1 MLASCLSALDGLG
14 PGSLP
19 VLAAAL
25 FLAGLAGG
33 ALHCAGMCGPFV
45 LAQVAARD
53 GAGAGGPVLRRLAGA
68 ALWPYQ
74 LGRAAGYTALGAVV
88 GGAGGLVVWA
98 SGLKPIAAALLLF
111 AAVAIAAQG
120 LARLRPGWAA
130 RLPHGPALPGA
141 RLAAGLLARPTGWRG
156 FALGLVLSGLPCGL
170 LWGALAAAAASGS
183 AFAGAIGMAAFVLG
197 TMPALIALAGL
208 GGFFAR
214 RAGPRLRPIAGALLL
229 ANGALLAALALR
241 SLA

>member
-1 MLASCLSALDGLG
+1 MLANCLAALDSLG

-19 VLAAAL
+19 VLAGAL

-33 ALHCAGMCGPFV
+33 ALHCTGMCGPFV

-68 ALWPYQ
+68 ALLPYQ
-74 LGRAAGYTALGAVV
+74 AGRAAGYTALGAVM
-88 GGAGGLVVWA
+88 GGAGGLIVWA
-98 SGLKPIAAALLLF
+98 SGLKPIAAGLLLL
-111 AAVAIAAQG
+111 AALALAAQG

-130 RLPHGPALPGA
+130 HWPAAPALPGA
-141 RLAAGLLARPTGWRG
+141 RLAGGLLARPVGWRG
-156 FALGLVLSGLPCGL
+156 FALGVVLSGLPCGL

-183 AFAGAIGMAAFVLG
+183 ALAGAIGMAAFVLG
-197 TMPALIALAGL
+197 TMPALVALAGL

-214 RAGPRLRPIAGALLL
+214 RAGPLLQPIAGVLLL
-229 ANGALLAALALR
+229 ANGALLAALAWR